1 MDRPVHAHTLQMKRL
16 IVPDVP
22 RPKLLH
28 HVDCMHLADSPVMR
42 SATQQE
48 QKILPTCTTCCTPK
62 S

>member
-1 MDRPVHAHTLQMKRL
+1 MKRL

-48 QKILPTCTTCCTPK
+48 QKTLPTCTTCCTPK